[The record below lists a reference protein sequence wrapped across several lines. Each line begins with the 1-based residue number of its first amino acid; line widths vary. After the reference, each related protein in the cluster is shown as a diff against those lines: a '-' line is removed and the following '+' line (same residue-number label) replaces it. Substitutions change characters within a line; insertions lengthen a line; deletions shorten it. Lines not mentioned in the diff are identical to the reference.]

1 MEERNFEEL
10 SQDLKNLVGFGLK
23 IIEWDHAKT
32 KGKYEDSPVIFFLR
46 NLIEEIDAISILVKY
61 GCADSS
67 KNLLRTAL
75 ENLFYLDYL
84 LESNTKMRSISYL
97 VWNTLNNNKVLARLI
112 ENSNEYKD
120 LSKKFEKDKLLKGM
134 TPPIV
139 EEAVDLI
146 KLGLKILEQPD
157 FKLVK
162 DEYDSVKAKI
172 KRNPNWYSLF
182 DGPLSL
188 EQLANQINRGGT
200 YEILYRNWSHCV
212 HGTDIMQGK
221 QSEGEIKF
229 RNSKVIIDIT
239 LHCFNICSDIFKL
252 YVEKRIPERM
262 VELCEWHE
270 SSVKQPFIDLN
281 NRAQLNVENI

>member
-1 MEERNFEEL
+1 MEETSFEKL
-10 SQDLKNLVGFGLK
+10 SQNLKNLVGFGLK
-23 IIEWDHAKT
+23 IIEWDRAKT
-32 KGKYEDSPVIFFLR
+32 KESYEDSPVIFFLR

-84 LESNTKMRSISYL
+84 LENNTKMRSISYL
-97 VWNTLNNNKVLARLI
+97 VWNILNNNKVLARLI

-134 TPPIV
+134 APPIV
-139 EEAVDLI
+139 EEAGDLI
-146 KLGLKILEQPD
+146 KLGLKGLEQAD

-162 DEYDSVKAKI
+162 DEYDSVKTRI

-182 DGPLSL
+182 EGPQTL

-212 HGTDIMQGK
+212 HGTDIIQGK
-221 QSEGEIKF
+221 QSKGEVKF
-229 RNSKVIIDIT
+229 RN
-239 LHCFNICSDIFKL
+239 
-252 YVEKRIPERM
+252 
-262 VELCEWHE
+262 
-270 SSVKQPFIDLN
+270 
-281 NRAQLNVENI
+281 